1 MPNRIHALP
10 SLLINQI
17 AAGEVVE
24 RPASVVKELV
34 ENSLDAGANQIH
46 ITALQGGIKL
56 LRIRDNGHGLHKEDL
71 ALALNRHATSK
82 VASLA
87 DLACIDSMGFRGEAL
102 PSIAS
107 VSRLTLSSREQSAEY
122 AWQITPENPKPTPTA
137 HPAGT
142 TIEVRDIFYNIPARR
157 KFLKTEKTEFSHIE
171 LMIRRFAVA
180 RPDVN
185 FKLQHNGRDIFQV
198 TAAINETTHRH
209 RLADLLGEHFIQ
221 QTLRFEKAIAGLK
234 LQGWLARATFSRSQA
249 DMQYFFVNNRMVRD
263 KVVSHAVRQA
273 FQDILHHGRHP
284 AYVLFLTLDPT
295 QVDVNVHP
303 TKHEVRFRESRLVHD
318 FIFHTLHQ
326 TLADERPQPAAILAA
341 AQINTQPNTP
351 PQPTQKNQPTTAS
364 LATQPQLRIKEPRP
378 AAYQAT
384 LDWQKSTATKPP
396 ERITPPPTPLPPA
409 DPSMPPLG
417 VAIAQ
422 LHGIYIL
429 AQNEQGLVIVDMHAA
444 HERINYEC
452 LKQAHS
458 NAGIKS
464 QPLLVPV
471 SVAVSKSEADLAE
484 QHQITF
490 NTLGMGVDRIGKQS
504 LVVRALPAV
513 LRDTDAEK
521 LLRDVLADLSTY
533 GQSNRLQTSIHEVLS
548 TLACH
553 TSVRA
558 NHRLSLEEMN
568 ALLRSI
574 ETTERAGQ
582 CNHGRPTWY
591 QYLIQDL
598 DKLFLR
604 GR

>member
-46 ITALQGGIKL
+46 ITVLQGGIKL
-56 LRIRDNGHGLHKEDL
+56 LRIRDNGHGLHKDDL
-71 ALALNRHATSK
+71 ALALDRHATSK

-87 DLACIDSMGFRGEAL
+87 DLECIDSMGFRGEAL

-107 VSRLTLSSREQSAEY
+107 VSRLILSSREQGAEH
-122 AWQITPENPKPTPTA
+122 AWQLTSENPDPTPAA
-137 HPAGT
+137 HPVGT
-142 TIEVRDIFYNIPARR
+142 TLEARDLFYNIPARR

-171 LMIRRFAVA
+171 LMIRRFAIA

-198 TAAINETTHRH
+198 AAATDETARNH

-221 QTLRFEKAIAGLK
+221 QTLRFEKSIAGLK

-249 DMQYFFVNNRMVRD
+249 DMQYFFVNGRMVRD

-273 FQDILHHGRHP
+273 FQDVLYHGRHP

-318 FIFHTLHQ
+318 FIFRTLHQ
-326 TLADERPQPAAILAA
+326 TLADERPQPTAAPTA
-341 AQINTQPNTP
+341 AQPSIQPSPP
-351 PQPTQKNQPTTAS
+351 PQPTQKPQPTTDSAP
-364 LATQPQLRIKEPRP
+364 AQPHLRIKEPKP
-378 AAYQAT
+378 AAYQAA
-384 LDWQKSTATKPP
+384 LDWQKPTATKPP
-396 ERITPPPTPLPPA
+396 ERTTPPPTPLPPTE
-409 DPSMPPLG
+409 SNMPPLG
-417 VAIAQ
+417 VAVAQ

-444 HERINYEC
+444 HERINYER
-452 LKQAHS
+452 LKQAHAD
-458 NAGIKS
+458 AGIKS

-471 SVAVSKSEADLAE
+471 SVAVSGPEADLAE
-484 QHQITF
+484 QHQATF
-490 NTLGMGVDRIGKQS
+490 NILGMGVDRISEQS

-513 LRDTDAEK
+513 LRDTDAES
-521 LLRDVLADLSTY
+521 LLRDVLADLATY
-533 GQSNRLQTSIHEVLS
+533 GQSDRLQASIHEVLS

-553 TSVRA
+553 TSIRA

-582 CNHGRPTWY
+582 CNHGRPTWH
-591 QYLIQDL
+591 QYTIQEL